1 MSERAPRDE
10 CRRVTVLLEDPSL
23 PYPYQEGGAFTALDR
38 SDQQRLQDALAA
50 MPEYRF
56 DLLEHHET
64 LTDELAA
71 RRPEF
76 VFNLCDTG
84 FRNRGELEAHIP
96 ALLEMLDIPYSG
108 AAPAGL
114 LLCRDK
120 ALVRAIAAGLGVPVP
135 AECYLEGDTD
145 GAAATAAFAYPAIV
159 KPNFEEGSRGIT
171 AGALV
176 DGPEAAVAR
185 LRALR
190 RELPGSPLLLQEF
203 LSGAEYS
210 VGLIGNP
217 GGGFVELP
225 ILEVD
230 YGALDPELPPIL
242 AFAFKNDLDSP
253 YASVRYRRA
262 ALAPAAATELSDHSR
277 RLFARLGCRDYARID
292 YRADVSGRI
301 RLLEVNPNP
310 AITWKS
316 TLQQMAAAAG
326 HDYPAFLGL
335 LLAVALRRSRAEGP
349 ARHA

>member
-1 MSERAPRDE
+1 MSEQSSSDNRL
-10 CRRVTVLLEDPSL
+10 RVTVILEDPSL

-38 SDQQRLQDALAA
+38 SDQQRLREALAA
-50 MPEYRF
+50 IPEYRL
-56 DLLEHHET
+56 DLLEDHGT
-64 LTDELAA
+64 LAGELAA

-120 ALVRAIAAGLGVPVP
+120 ALVRAAAADLGVPVP
-135 AECYLEGDTD
+135 AERYLEADDD
-145 GAAATAAFAYPAIV
+145 GTAAAAAFAYPAIV
-159 KPNFEEGSRGIT
+159 KPNLEEGSRGIT

-176 DGPEAAVAR
+176 DGPQAAVAR

-203 LSGAEYS
+203 LGGIEYS

-217 GGGFVELP
+217 EGGFIELP

-230 YGALDPELPPIL
+230 YSALDPDLPPIL
-242 AFAFKNDLDSP
+242 VFAFKNDLGSP
-253 YASVRYRRA
+253 YASVRYRPVGP
-262 ALAPAAATELSDHSR
+262 APAAVAELRGHSR
-277 RLFARLGCRDYARID
+277 RLFARLACRDYARID
-292 YRADVSGRI
+292 YRADASGRI
-301 RLLEVNPNP
+301 KLLDVNPNP

-316 TLQQMAAAAG
+316 SLQQMAATAG

-335 LLAVALRRSRAEGP
+335 LLAAALRRGRAESP
-349 ARHA
+349 AHHA